1 MNNRLMRIGDRLSIP
16 DSRLIRIGNK
26 IINLNT
32 IDYIE
37 YRENILTLQI
47 FQGGSDCSVTLHD
60 AEAQHLWNLLS
71 NSALDV
77 TPQPQVEEAIAT
89 TP

>member
-16 DSRLIRIGNK
+16 DSRLIRIGNR
-26 IINLNT
+26 IFNLNT
-32 IDYIE
+32 IDCVE
-37 YRENILTLQI
+37 YRENYLSIY
-47 FQGGSDCSVTLHD
+47 QGGSDCPLTLHG